1 MPALALHLVASG
13 AIGVTIKKFF
23 TIDRVADGFCRR
35 LYLYAPQIGDD
46 LPDFFIG
53 HANALTVG
61 PVRRHDRAG
70 NSEADVLEHFSIRVA
85 VTLVGSSEIWTAATA
100 MGAESVT
107 KGAIDAEFVLA
118 SLGCLRV
125 SRKWIAIL
133 GGIGRDGEDG
143 RY

>member
-23 TIDRVADGFCRR
+23 TIGRVADGFCRR
-35 LYLYAPQIGDD
+35 LYLYAPQIADD

-53 HANALTVG
+53 HTNALTVG

-70 NSEADVLEHFSIRVA
+70 NSQADVLEHFSIRVA

-118 SLGCLRV
+118 SFGRFGIPGERISLGDGLGC
-125 SRKWIAIL
+125 KCQ
-133 GGIGRDGEDG
+133 
-143 RY
+143 